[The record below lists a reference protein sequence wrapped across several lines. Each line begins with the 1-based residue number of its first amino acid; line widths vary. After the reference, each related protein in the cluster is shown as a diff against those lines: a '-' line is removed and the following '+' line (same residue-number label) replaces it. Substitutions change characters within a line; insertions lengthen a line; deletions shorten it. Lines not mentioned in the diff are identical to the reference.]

1 MRRNPIRSETDAF
14 GVTVATVALAALS
27 LLLGW
32 LLAPLV
38 GVIVFVV
45 VGLLALGAY
54 LRTPEPDRRMP
65 LREAASEHDR
75 RHAAGRDGRGR
86 HVLVVANE
94 PLEGEELRE
103 RIVGRNGASVELDVL
118 APVLTSRTHLA
129 VTDIDAE
136 LDRAR
141 ERLERS
147 LAWARSHGLNARGE
161 IGDPDPATAIE
172 DELRAFGADE
182 VIVVTCEEE
191 PGDRQEQAE
200 LERLCDELDVPVVH
214 VAIGG

>member
-1 MRRNPIRSETDAF
+1 M
-14 GVTVATVALAALS
+14 TVATIALVALS

-32 LLAPLV
+32 LIAPLV
-38 GVIVFVV
+38 GAIVFVV

-65 LREAASEHDR
+65 LRDAADEHR
-75 RHAAGRDGRGR
+75 RRAAARGERHGR

-94 PLEGEELRE
+94 PLAGDELRE
-103 RIVGRNGASVELDVL
+103 RIVGRNGAGVELDVL

-136 LDRAR
+136 LERAR

-147 LAWARSHGLNARGE
+147 LAWARSHGLKARGE

-172 DELRAFGADE
+172 DELRTFGADE
-182 VIVVTCEEE
+182 VIVVTCEQE

-200 LERLCDELDVPVVH
+200 LERLYEELDVPVLH

>member
-1 MRRNPIRSETDAF
+1 M
-14 GVTVATVALAALS
+14 ALS

-45 VGLLALGAY
+45 VGVLALGAY
-54 LRTPEPDRRMP
+54 LRSPEPAAGLP
-65 LREAASEHDR
+65 LREAANEH
-75 RHAAGRDGRGR
+75 RHHTAGRGARNGR

-94 PLEGEELRE
+94 PLEGEQLRQ

-136 LDRAR
+136 LERAP

-147 LAWARSHGLNARGE
+147 LAWARSHGFKARGE

-172 DELRAFGADE
+172 DELRRSAP
-182 VIVVTCEEE
+182 T
-191 PGDRQEQAE
+191 R
-200 LERLCDELDVPVVH
+200 
-214 VAIGG
+214 